1 MGFLKGLFRSRDKPK
16 NKLLYTPF
24 WFGLSASGKAVNER
38 TALQITAVYACV
50 RVLSESIAGLPLH
63 VYRHTD
69 NGKKRAPD
77 QSLYSLLHDAPNPEM
92 TSFVWRE
99 VSMEHLLLYGNAYSQ
114 IIRNGRGQVVSL
126 YPLLPNKVSVERTNG
141 VISYTYSTDDN
152 GQVKLRSDQVL
163 HIPGLGFDGLIGYS
177 PIALAK
183 NAIGMSIASEEYGS
197 KFFANGANPG
207 GIITHPGTLGETPLQ
222 NIKESWNNS
231 YGGSGNAQRVAVLE
245 EGMTYHQI
253 GIPPE
258 QAQFLETRKFQTEE
272 IARIFRVPLHLI
284 GDLEH
289 ATFSNIEHMSIEFVK
304 YTLAPW
310 VSRWEQSLTQS
321 LLLPTE
327 KDIFIRFN
335 LDGLLRGD
343 YKSRME
349 GYSIGIQNG
358 IMSVNDVRELEDLN
372 LLPPEEGGDLHM
384 VNGNMLPLSQAG
396 QAYTQQPNNKESE
409 VTKK

>member
-1 MGFLKGLFRSRDKPK
+1 
-16 NKLLYTPF
+16 
-24 WFGLSASGKAVNER
+24 
-38 TALQITAVYACV
+38 
-50 RVLSESIAGLPLH
+50 
-63 VYRHTD
+63 
-69 NGKKRAPD
+69 
-77 QSLYSLLHDAPNPEM
+77 
-92 TSFVWRE
+92 
-99 VSMEHLLLYGNAYSQ
+99 MEHLLLYGNAYSQ